1 MDGKIL
7 FYYIHFF
14 NCCFIWICLTN
25 NICFLQDTI
34 LGHEPRPIEL
44 FVETYVWNVNHR
56 KGVQQLLD
64 SRAQYFVVCWI
75 STIAFLKL
83 LFFWIWWICFFGKHI
98 TPSCRRDT
106 RTIFRPIWN
115 YDWRKDCQVDLIE
128 IGFTIS
134 QTLQERTRWRP
145 KVFQL
150 LDARNCFR
158 EFKLKISMRF

>member
-25 NICFLQDTI
+25 NIFFLQDTI

-44 FVETYVWNVNHR
+44 YVETYVWNVNHR

-64 SRAQYFVVCWI
+64 SWAQYFLVCWI

-98 TPSCRRDT
+98 TPSCRRDI
-106 RTIFRPIWN
+106 RTIFRPIRN

-134 QTLQERTRWRP
+134 QTLQARTRWRP

-158 EFKLKISMRF
+158 EFKLKILMRF